1 MPRVCEEDMTKIKRN
16 NMFPL
21 GALFGLVGQGIS
33 GALSVVNNR
42 RAQQEA
48 DVEAARQNAFYQAKA
63 NENPLSRSEVKY
75 ILGQYDRSAKQQ
87 IENARGVAAIKGATP
102 EFTAAI
108 QKGVAEGRANLM
120 GKASADA
127 SQRADYYTMM
137 GENARHQKA
146 QEDMKRRLA
155 RNSTYAA
162 LAGNAA
168 SAVGAIMD
176 GYSAGKVPESAPS
189 NIDGGSVEI
198 GQSTSEKIANSPS
211 RAAQLQVGAS
221 ATTSPIEK
229 KIITDTANA
238 AANAQKIAAS
248 TPPINTL
255 QPGSA
260 AKVTDG
266 GYIQN
271 ADGTYIKDGVRY
283 YRNFDGSFARV

>member
-21 GALFGLVGQGIS
+21 GTLFGLVGQGVS

-176 GYSAGKVPESAPS
+176 GYSAGMPQAPKMTTSGTPVTPEQQHEINQKLAS
-189 NIDGGSVEI
+189 I
-198 GQSTSEKIANSPS
+198 GQSVRDAK
-211 RAAQLQVGAS
+211 GM
-221 ATTSPIEK
+221 
-229 KIITDTANA
+229 TAV
-238 AANAQKIAAS
+238 
-248 TPPINTL
+248 PPI
-255 QPGSA
+255 Q
-260 AKVTDG
+260 
-266 GYIQN
+266 YQR
-271 ADGTYIKDGVRY
+271 VRDNY
-283 YRNFDGSFARV
+283 TGFELLPVQH